1 MDYYSRTLR
10 NHTANIVEL
19 LLHHQYCLKMC
30 GSGCICLWNWRF
42 LKLIHDSHPI
52 KSSDNSSHMI
62 PSPYTPSNPQIITQQ
77 ITPHPSTSTHLV
89 LHQSTAPKPTRIPLA
104 LKHLASQNKPSLQEP
119 WFSVTTSFCYFVQHD
134 IDIGFTNWWGRNN
147 LKNTVTQKLYTFVS
161 L

>member
-42 LKLIHDSHPI
+42 LKPIHDSHPI

-89 LHQSTAPKPTRIPLA
+89 LRQSTAPKPTRIPLA